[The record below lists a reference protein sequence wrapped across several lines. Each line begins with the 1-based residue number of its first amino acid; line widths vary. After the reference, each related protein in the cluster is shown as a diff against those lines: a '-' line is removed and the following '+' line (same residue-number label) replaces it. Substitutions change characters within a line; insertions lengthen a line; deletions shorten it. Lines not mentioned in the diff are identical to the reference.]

1 MTVYMFALS
10 GCGRKSMDYMIENE
24 ANITGIVGDTNDN
37 SILIENENGE
47 YWVSLEIENKDN
59 MAGFSIGDEVIVYF
73 DGDIAES
80 YPM

>member
-1 MTVYMFALS
+1 
-10 GCGRKSMDYMIENE
+10 MIENE

-59 MAGFSIGDEVIVYF
+59 MAEFSIGDEVIVYF